1 MRALVVLLALVVS
14 GAASAEPARPPAP
27 AAKVPEE
34 VRGLAGPFELAD
46 AEGHR
51 RCAMTLEAKSQG
63 AGFALTFDKPA
74 CVGALPFLSS
84 VAAWN
89 RGPTSSIRL
98 IDGGGRVVAEFGET
112 EDGVYEMARSGEGVF
127 FLSHAGGNEPDEL
140 SPGDLVGAWAFA
152 RQPGKA
158 ICKVTLTEEP
168 ANEDTYRLTLASG
181 CDQGITIFGPVS
193 WRIEKTDIV
202 MVSGKGDQLRF
213 ERTEDKV
220 WRKVPE
226 AGKPLLLTR

>member
-1 MRALVVLLALVVS
+1 MRAGLLFLALVLS
-14 GAASAEPARPPAP
+14 GTASAETARPPAA
-27 AAKVPEE
+27 AAKVPDE
-34 VRGLAGPFELAD
+34 VRQLAGAFELTD

-51 RCAMTLEAKSQG
+51 RCAIALDAKPQG
-63 AGFALTFDKPA
+63 AGFALSFDKPA
-74 CVGALPFLSS
+74 CIAALPFLSS
-84 VAAWN
+84 VVAWS
-89 RGPTSSIRL
+89 RGPASAIRL
-98 IDGGGRVVAEFGET
+98 IDGAGRVVAEFGET
-112 EDGVYEMARSGEGVF
+112 EDGLYEMVRSGEGVF
-127 FLSHAGGNEPDEL
+127 FLSHAGSNEPDDL
-140 SPGDLVGAWAFA
+140 NPGDLVGAWAFA

-168 ANEDTYRLTLASG
+168 ADEDNYRLTLATG
-181 CDQGITIFGPVS
+181 CDQGVTTFGPVS